1 MALINEIEKQG
12 NFLFKYRGQFP
23 IILFLI
29 AIPFVKFPSP
39 YFDNN
44 LFIFLSNA
52 TSIFLK
58 STKFEINLFILLESF
73 EKENSLVSFGIS

>member
-1 MALINEIEKQG
+1 MSFEQSLEEQG

-23 IILFLI
+23 VILFLI

-44 LFIFLSNA
+44 LFIFLSIIFFVLGYIIRFYTIA
-52 TSIFLK
+52 TTPK
-58 STKFEINLFILLESF
+58 KY
-73 EKENSLVSFGIS
+73 